1 MSITNNAT
9 VSVSLAEAA
18 DLVLANP
25 KTAFLLQGPPGIG
38 KTSLK
43 HVFQR
48 KLGDTHNVIYFDCIN
63 KDLGDVAF
71 IGLNHEKKIAEY
83 FLNGIF
89 QHYTGKPLV
98 IILDEFTKAPQPI
111 QNSLHTLLEA
121 SDRRIHDWFLPE
133 GSHVLL
139 TGNMAGDGVGDN
151 IKAHTIGRITRVTV
165 RPSTAEEWLAWAVN
179 NGVDPVVMA
188 WVDRNPQCLD
198 TYLTSDL
205 SGNPYPFN
213 PKVPQLA
220 YVSPRSLE
228 RLSDILK
235 NRHASGVT
243 TNALLAAMIGT
254 VGESAARDQLA
265 FVDYQDQLPSWQE
278 VIDNPKTCKLPE
290 SDGACA
296 IMAFSAISKVDR
308 NTIAPFMDYVERMHP
323 NWQSVFALNIA
334 KNPAKQQV
342 AFTATKFKD
351 WCLANEDIL

>member
-1 MSITNNAT
+1 MSTAINYGTT
-9 VSVSLAEAA
+9 VSLAEAA

-43 HVFQR
+43 HAFQR
-48 KLGDTHNVIYFDCIN
+48 KLGDTHTVIYFDCIN

-98 IILDEFTKAPQPI
+98 IVLDEFTKAPQPI

-133 GSHVLL
+133 GSIVTL

-179 NGVDPVVMA
+179 NDIDPVVMA
-188 WVDRNPQCLD
+188 WVNQFPHCLD
-198 TYLTSDL
+198 SYILTDVSN
-205 SGNPYPFN
+205 NPYPFN
-213 PKVPQLA
+213 PKAPQPA

-228 RLSDILK
+228 RVSDIMK
-235 NRHASGVT
+235 NRHSVSA
-243 TNALLAAMIGT
+243 NALLAAMIGT
-254 VGESAARDQLA
+254 VGESAARDMHA
-265 FVDYQDQLPSWQE
+265 FVDYQDQLPAWKDI
-278 VIDNPKTCKLPE
+278 IDNPKTCKLPD

-296 IMAFSAISKVDR
+296 VLVFGAIAKVDR
-308 NTIAPFMDYVERMHP
+308 NTIAPFMEYAERMSA
-323 NWQSVFALNIA
+323 NWQAVFALNCA
-334 KNPAKQQV
+334 KNPVKQSV
-342 AFTATKFKD
+342 AFTSARFKD